1 MTSRRDFLKQ
11 SCTACAMVAGF
22 GFLLSQES
30 CSTPSTAMKVAATNG
45 QLTLPLSAFADQKTL
60 VVREANMKNDILLVR
75 KSAEEVQAF
84 LMKCTHKGGSLRKS
98 NDILICNLHGSNFN
112 LEGNVIK
119 EPAKNSLHQFP
130 VRIDGQNLFVTINA

>member
-30 CSTPSTAMKVAATNG
+30 CSAPASAMKVAASNG
-45 QLTLPLSAFADQKTL
+45 EFSIPLSAFGDKKTL
-60 VVREANMKNDILLVR
+60 LVREAGMKNDILLVR
-75 KSAEEVQAF
+75 KTPEEVHAY
-84 LMKCTHKGGSLRKS
+84 LMKCTHKGGTLRQA
-98 NDILICNLHGSNFN
+98 NDLLICNLHGSNFN

-119 EPAKNSLHQFP
+119 SPAKNPLHQFP
-130 VRIDGQNLFVTINA
+130 SRIQGENILVTV